1 MMWLSFFIGYIVGT
15 IICLIIMIQFLK
27 AKEVKELDYDIDSS
41 IKKEMEQ
48 LKEIKND
55 NDIENKTRIRITYCK
70 KCGKSV

>member
-1 MMWLSFFIGYIVGT
+1 MMWLSFFIGYSVGT

-70 KCGKSV
+70 KCGKPV

>member
-1 MMWLSFFIGYIVGT
+1 MMWLSFFTGYSVGT